1 MDMTEIQKL
10 GAAPLKP
17 WLDKVEKVTDH
28 ESLSKSLVQMAI
40 ADMNLFWSWWVD
52 SDSEDA
58 SVYSFF
64 LAQGGITM
72 PDRDYYLTDTPE
84 MRLHRQ
90 RYTEMSTAIL
100 QLAGLSQIRTRTH
113 TYIHTHTHT
122 HSLTHSLSRARALP
136 LSHSLSHVYAEGLLE
151 KKAAFDVACALIYV
165 SLSPYMCVL
174 KPIHMCP

>member
-1 MDMTEIQKL
+1 MDMAEIQKL

-100 QLAGLSQIRTRTH
+100 QLAGLPQIRTRTH
-113 TYIHTHTHT
+113 THAYTRKRTLT
-122 HSLTHSLSRARALP
+122 HSLTLARARAP
-136 LSHSLSHVYAEGLLE
+136 A
-151 KKAAFDVACALIYV
+151 
-165 SLSPYMCVL
+165 LSPTLSRVCGRSVGEGGG
-174 KPIHMCP
+174 I